1 MSNSKSNLKQKVE
14 QQLIQQQN
22 HIQALEQRQSHM
34 AFRLE
39 RIIYTIQA
47 ALATVSE
54 YVSPPPPLK
63 YHILIGK
70 PTPPPLLQ
78 HKWGHQGSPW
88 GKKRCHAFGIG
99 RIKASEGYYGWLI
112 IREWGNRTRSSILRP
127 TECHQCKLSCVRAL
141 DSMQQIKTCAHL
153 GRILL
158 WTCFYGCWP
167 CVASFSSSF
176 AKPAR

>member
-54 YVSPPPPLK
+54 YVSFLSLK
-63 YHILIGK
+63 YYILTLCYNISEDTKEAHEERKDAMLLALAELKQVRDTMAGLLSENEEIEQEAAFFD
-70 PTPPPLLQ
+70 PLN
-78 HKWGHQGSPW
+78 
-88 GKKRCHAFGIG
+88 A
-99 RIKASEGYYGWLI
+99 
-112 IREWGNRTRSSILRP
+112 TSSANWAA
-127 TECHQCKLSCVRAL
+127 CWAL
-141 DSMQQIKTCAHL
+141 DSTFNK
-153 GRILL
+153 
-158 WTCFYGCWP
+158 
-167 CVASFSSSF
+167 
-176 AKPAR
+176 